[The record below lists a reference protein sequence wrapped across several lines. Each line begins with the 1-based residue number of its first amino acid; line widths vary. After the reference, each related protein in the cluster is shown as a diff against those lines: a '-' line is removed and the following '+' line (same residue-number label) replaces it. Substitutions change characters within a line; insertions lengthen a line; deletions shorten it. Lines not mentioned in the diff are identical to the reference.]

1 MKLFIAFL
9 STFLSVV
16 LWSQPIISWEEEIFV
31 TQTNQFGN
39 TRPRITLAANDVPV
53 VIFGKT
59 STGLLYTARLN
70 GSIFD
75 TPVTLLPG
83 TVSSYLTTWTG
94 PDIASKGDTVIAVF
108 KAMSMDL
115 GKVYAVRSI
124 DGGITF
130 SDTIRVD
137 NHDSGHA
144 WMPSLDMDENGNPSI
159 VYMAHDASMTNPR
172 YNVVHSID
180 QGITYQPE
188 MEIALSIPDEAC
200 DCCPAEYVIDGAQHA
215 LLYRNNDANIR
226 DIYAVYSDDD
236 GANYSSYVNVNNLNW
251 TLSSCP
257 STGPHGIF
265 NNGKLLTASASAAS
279 GKYRAYLSETVT
291 SPSLVLQSQTMMTPP
306 GNINGVQNYPRISGK
321 NDTIVL
327 IWQENSPS
335 NNDIF
340 AGITVSGSIQELV
353 DSKAIVNDSTLGSQS
368 NPDIIYANGKIHCVF
383 QDAISG
389 KVIYKRGILS
399 MNSISQIPDQDII
412 VFPNPLSTTLTIKSN
427 LLTSSYTIYNV
438 LGEIVQTGVLTSLQ
452 TEVNLSALSNGTY
465 QLIIGKD
472 QLKSFQIIKNN

>member
-9 STFLSVV
+9 FTFLSVV
-16 LWSQPIISWEEEIFV
+16 LRCQPIISWEEEIFV

-39 TRPRITLAANDVPV
+39 TRPRICLTAQDIPLV
-53 VIFGKT
+53 VFGKAT
-59 STGLLYTARLN
+59 SGLLYSARLV
-70 GSIFD
+70 GSLFN
-75 TPVTLLPG
+75 TPLPLLPDNMA
-83 TVSSYLTTWTG
+83 SYLTTWTG
-94 PDIASKGDTVIAVF
+94 PDVASNGDTVIVVF
-108 KAMSMDL
+108 KAQPMDF
-115 GKVYAVRSI
+115 GKVYSLRSL
-124 DGGITF
+124 DGGLTF

-137 NHDSGHA
+137 NHPLGHA
-144 WMPSLDMDENGNPSI
+144 WLPSLDIDENSNPSV
-159 VYMAHDASMTNPR
+159 VYMAHDLNGMNPT
-172 YNVVHSID
+172 YNVVHSINK
-180 QGITYQPE
+180 GLTYENE
-188 MEIALSIPDEAC
+188 MEVTLAIPQEAC
-200 DCCPAEYVIDGAQHA
+200 DCCPAEYVINGYQHA

-279 GKYRAYLSETVT
+279 GKYRTYLSETVT
-291 SPSLVLQSQTMMTPP
+291 SPSLVLQTQTMMTPP

-340 AGITVSGSIQELV
+340 SGITVSGSIQELV
-353 DSKAIVNDSTLGSQS
+353 DSKAIVNDSTFGSQS

-412 VFPNPLSTTLTIKSN
+412 VFPNPLSTSLTIKSN
-427 LLTSSYTIYNV
+427 LLTSSYSIYNV
-438 LGEIVQTGVLTSLQ
+438 LGEIVQTGDLTSLQ
-452 TEVNLSALSNGTY
+452 TEINLSALSNGAY
-465 QLIIGKD
+465 KLIIGKD

>member
-1 MKLFIAFL
+1 MKLFIVFL
-9 STFLSVV
+9 FTFLSVV

-83 TVSSYLTTWTG
+83 TVSSYLTTWTS

-236 GANYSSYVNVNNLNW
+236 GANYSSYTNVNNLNW

-265 NNGKLLTASASAAS
+265 NNGKLLTSSASAAS

-291 SPSLVLQSQTMMTPP
+291 SPSLILQSQTMMTPP
-306 GNINGVQNYPRISGK
+306 QNINGVQNYPRISGK

-340 AGITVSGSIQELV
+340 SGITVSGSIQELV

-412 VFPNPLSTTLTIKSN
+412 VFPNPLSTSLTIKSN
-427 LLTSSYTIYNV
+427 LLSSSYTIYNV

-452 TEVNLSALSNGTY
+452 TEVNLSVLPNGTY

>member
-1 MKLFIAFL
+1 MKLFSAFL

-115 GKVYAVRSI
+115 GKVYALRSI

-188 MEIALSIPDEAC
+188 MEIALSIPNEAC

-236 GANYSSYVNVNNLNW
+236 GANYSSYTNVNNLNW

-265 NNGKLLTASASAAS
+265 NNGKLLTSSASAAS

-291 SPSLVLQSQTMMTPP
+291 SPSLILQSQTMMTPP
-306 GNINGVQNYPRISGK
+306 QNINGVQNYPRISGK

-340 AGITVSGSIQELV
+340 SGITVSGSIQELV

-412 VFPNPLSTTLTIKSN
+412 VFPNPLSTSLTIKSN
-427 LLTSSYTIYNV
+427 LLSSSYKIYNV

-452 TEVNLSALSNGTY
+452 TEVNLSALPNGTY

>member
-9 STFLSVV
+9 FTFLSAV

-70 GSIFD
+70 GSSFD

-115 GKVYAVRSI
+115 GKVYALRSI

-236 GANYSSYVNVNNLNW
+236 GANYSSYTNVNNLNW

-265 NNGKLLTASASAAS
+265 NNGKLLTSSASAAS

-291 SPSLVLQSQTMMTPP
+291 SPSLILQSQTMMTPP
-306 GNINGVQNYPRISGK
+306 QNINGVQNYPRISGK

-340 AGITVSGSIQELV
+340 SGITVSGSIQELV

-412 VFPNPLSTTLTIKSN
+412 VFPNPLSTSLTIKSN
-427 LLTSSYTIYNV
+427 LLSSSYKIYNV

-452 TEVNLSALSNGTY
+452 TEVNLSALPNGTY

>member
-1 MKLFIAFL
+1 MKLSIAFL
-9 STFLSVV
+9 FTFLSVV

-39 TRPRITLAANDVPV
+39 TRPRICLTAQDIPLV
-53 VIFGKT
+53 VFGKA
-59 STGLLYTARLN
+59 SSGLLYSARLV
-70 GSIFD
+70 GSLFN
-75 TPVTLLPG
+75 TPLPLLPDNMA
-83 TVSSYLTTWTG
+83 SYLTTWTG
-94 PDIASKGDTVIAVF
+94 PDVASNGDTVIVVF
-108 KAMSMDL
+108 KAQPMDF
-115 GKVYAVRSI
+115 GKVYSLRSL
-124 DGGITF
+124 DGGLTF

-137 NHDSGHA
+137 NHPLGHA
-144 WMPSLDMDENGNPSI
+144 WLPSLDIDENSNPSV
-159 VYMAHDASMTNPR
+159 VYMAHDLNGMNPT
-172 YNVVHSID
+172 YNVVHSINK
-180 QGITYQPE
+180 GLTYENE
-188 MEIALSIPDEAC
+188 MEVTLAIPQEAC
-200 DCCPAEYVIDGAQHA
+200 DCCPAEYVINGYQHA

-279 GKYRAYLSETVT
+279 GKYRTYLSETVT
-291 SPSLVLQSQTMMTPP
+291 SPSLVLQTQTMMTPP

-340 AGITVSGSIQELV
+340 SGITVSGSIQELV

-412 VFPNPLSTTLTIKSN
+412 VFPNPLSSSLTIKSN
-427 LLTSSYTIYNV
+427 LLTSSYMIYNV
-438 LGEIVQTGVLTSLQ
+438 LGEIVQTGILTSLQ
-452 TEVNLSALSNGTY
+452 TEVNLSALPNGTY

>member
-9 STFLSVV
+9 FTFLSVV

-31 TQTNQFGN
+31 TQTNEFGN
-39 TRPRITLAANDVPV
+39 TRPRICLTAQDIPLV
-53 VIFGKT
+53 VFGKA
-59 STGLLYTARLN
+59 SSGFLYSARLD
-70 GSIFD
+70 GSLFN
-75 TPVTLLPG
+75 TPLPLLPDNMA
-83 TVSSYLTTWTG
+83 SYLTNWTG
-94 PDIASKGDTVIAVF
+94 PDVASNGDTVIVVF
-108 KAMSMDL
+108 KAQPMNF
-115 GKVYAVRSI
+115 GKVYSLRSL
-124 DGGITF
+124 DGGLTF

-137 NHDSGHA
+137 NHPLGHA
-144 WMPSLDMDENGNPSI
+144 WLPSLDIDENSNPSV
-159 VYMAHDASMTNPR
+159 VYMAHDLNGMNPR
-172 YNVVHSID
+172 YNVVHSLNK
-180 QGITYQPE
+180 GLSYENE
-188 MEIALSIPDEAC
+188 MEITLTIPQEAC
-200 DCCPAEYVIDGAQHA
+200 DCCPAEYVINGNQHA

-236 GANYSSYVNVNNLNW
+236 GANYSSYVNVNDLNW
-251 TLSSCP
+251 TLNSCP

-279 GKYRAYLSETVT
+279 GKYRAYLSEVAT

-306 GNINGVQNYPRISGK
+306 GNINGAQNYPRISGK

-327 IWQENSPS
+327 IWQESSPS

-353 DSKAIVNDSTLGSQS
+353 NSKAIVNDSTLGSQS

-389 KVIYKRGILS
+389 KVIYKRGIIS

-412 VFPNPLSTTLTIKSN
+412 VFPNPLSTSLTIQSN
-427 LLTSSYTIYNV
+427 LLTSSYKIYNV

-452 TEVNLSALSNGTY
+452 TEVNLSALPNGTY
-465 QLIIGKD
+465 QLTIGKD

>member
-9 STFLSVV
+9 FTFLSVV

-31 TQTNQFGN
+31 TQTNEFGN
-39 TRPRITLAANDVPV
+39 TRPRICLTAQDIPLV
-53 VIFGKT
+53 VFGKA
-59 STGLLYTARLN
+59 SSGLLYTARLV
-70 GSIFD
+70 GSLFN
-75 TPVTLLPG
+75 TPLPLLPDNM
-83 TVSSYLTTWTG
+83 TSYLTTWTG
-94 PDIASKGDTVIAVF
+94 PDVASNGDTVIVVF
-108 KAMSMDL
+108 KAQPIDF
-115 GKVYAVRSI
+115 GKVYSLRSL
-124 DGGITF
+124 DGGLTF

-137 NHDSGHA
+137 NHPLGHA
-144 WMPSLDMDENGNPSI
+144 WLPSLDIDENSNPSV
-159 VYMAHDASMTNPR
+159 VYMAHDLNGMNPT
-172 YNVVHSID
+172 YNVVHSINK
-180 QGITYQPE
+180 GLTYENE
-188 MEIALSIPDEAC
+188 MEITLAIPQEAC
-200 DCCPAEYVIDGAQHA
+200 DCCPAEYVINGNQHA

-236 GANYSSYVNVNNLNW
+236 GANYSSYVNVNDLNW
-251 TLSSCP
+251 ALNSCP

-265 NNGKLLTASASAAS
+265 NNGNLLTASASAAS

-306 GNINGVQNYPRISGK
+306 GNTNGAQNYPRISGK

-327 IWQENSPS
+327 IWQESSPS

-340 AGITVSGSIQELV
+340 SGITVSGSIQELV

-399 MNSISQIPDQDII
+399 MNSISQIPNQDII
-412 VFPNPLSTTLTIKSN
+412 VFPNPLSTSLTIKSN
-427 LLTSSYTIYNV
+427 LLTTSYTIYNV

-452 TEVNLSALSNGTY
+452 TEVNLSALPNGTY
-465 QLIIGKD
+465 QLTIGEG
-472 QLKSFQIIKNN
+472 QLTSFQLIKNN

>member
-1 MKLFIAFL
+1 
-9 STFLSVV
+9 
-16 LWSQPIISWEEEIFV
+16 
-31 TQTNQFGN
+31 
-39 TRPRITLAANDVPV
+39 
-53 VIFGKT
+53 
-59 STGLLYTARLN
+59 
-70 GSIFD
+70 
-75 TPVTLLPG
+75 
-83 TVSSYLTTWTG
+83 
-94 PDIASKGDTVIAVF
+94 
-108 KAMSMDL
+108 
-115 GKVYAVRSI
+115 
-124 DGGITF
+124 
-130 SDTIRVD
+130 
-137 NHDSGHA
+137 
-144 WMPSLDMDENGNPSI
+144 
-159 VYMAHDASMTNPR
+159 MAHDLNGMNPT
-172 YNVVHSID
+172 YNVVHSINK
-180 QGITYQPE
+180 GLTYENE
-188 MEIALSIPDEAC
+188 MEVTLAIPQEAC
-200 DCCPAEYVIDGAQHA
+200 DCCPAEYVINGNQHA

-279 GKYRAYLSETVT
+279 GKYRTYLSETVT
-291 SPSLVLQSQTMMTPP
+291 SPSLVLQYQTMMTPP

-412 VFPNPLSTTLTIKSN
+412 VFPNPLSTSLTIKSN
-427 LLTSSYTIYNV
+427 LLTSSYSIYNV
-438 LGEIVQTGVLTSLQ
+438 LGEIVQTGDLTSLQ
-452 TEVNLSALSNGTY
+452 TEVNLSALPNGTY

>member
-9 STFLSVV
+9 FTFLSVV

-115 GKVYAVRSI
+115 GKVYALRSI

-236 GANYSSYVNVNNLNW
+236 GANYSSYTNVNNLNW

-265 NNGKLLTASASAAS
+265 NNGKLLTSSASAAS

-291 SPSLVLQSQTMMTPP
+291 SPSLILQSQTMMTPP
-306 GNINGVQNYPRISGK
+306 QNINGVQNYPRISGK

-340 AGITVSGSIQELV
+340 SGITVSGSIQELV

-412 VFPNPLSTTLTIKSN
+412 VFPNPLSTSLTIKSN
-427 LLTSSYTIYNV
+427 LLSSSYTIYNV

-452 TEVNLSALSNGTY
+452 TEVNLSVLPNGTY

>member
-1 MKLFIAFL
+1 MKIFVAFL
-9 STFLSVV
+9 LTFLTVIS
-16 LWSQPIISWEEEIFV
+16 WGQPIISWEEEIFV

-70 GSIFD
+70 GSSFD

-115 GKVYAVRSI
+115 GKVYALRSI

-215 LLYRNNDANIR
+215 LLYRNNDVNIR

-236 GANYSSYVNVNNLNW
+236 GANYSSYANVNNLNW

-306 GNINGVQNYPRISGK
+306 QNINGVQNYPRISGK
-321 NDTIVL
+321 NDTVVL

-340 AGITVSGSIQELV
+340 SGITVSGSIQELL

-399 MNSISQIPDQDII
+399 MNSISQLPNQDLI
-412 VFPNPLSTTLTIKSN
+412 VFPNPLSTSLTIKSN

-438 LGEIVQTGVLTSLQ
+438 LGEIVQMGVLTSLQ